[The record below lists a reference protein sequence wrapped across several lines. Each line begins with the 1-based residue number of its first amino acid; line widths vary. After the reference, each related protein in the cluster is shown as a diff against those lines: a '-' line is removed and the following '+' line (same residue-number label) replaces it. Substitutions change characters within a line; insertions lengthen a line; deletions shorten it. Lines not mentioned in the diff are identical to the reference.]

1 MRSPGHYDPDERR
14 DHGSRSD
21 PGHEHSKVRN
31 ILVMRHDLEQP
42 GERDQHQ
49 AKAYRHAPEIA
60 GAGRACAKRDHADE
74 KQQRRERGDVEGQ
87 DLHDQR
93 RADVCAEHRGERRNQ
108 RDKPACGEGR
118 NHERGRRAALEDRRD
133 AKTRRESLQPSA
145 KSPRQDSPELAAE
158 RALNAALHH
167 VNAPEQQGDSAGK
180 IEKSQSSVHRPAH
193 PSSGGPPSD
202 VRPAQAID

>member
-1 MRSPGHYDPDERR
+1 
-14 DHGSRSD
+14 
-21 PGHEHSKVRN
+21 
-31 ILVMRHDLEQP
+31 MRHDLEQP

-49 AKAYRHAPEIA
+49 AKADRHASEIA
-60 GAGRACAKRDHADE
+60 GAGRAGPKRNHAD
-74 KQQRRERGDVEGQ
+74 KQEERRKGGDVEGQ
-87 DLHDQR
+87 HLHDQR
-93 RADVCAEHRGERRNQ
+93 RADVCAEHRGQRRNQ

-118 NHERGRRAALEDRRD
+118 NHERGRGAALKDSRD

-167 VNAPEQQGDSAGK
+167 VNAPEQQGDRAGK
-180 IEKSQSSVHRPAH
+180 IDKSQSSVHRLAC

-202 VRPAQAID
+202 VRPAQAIDLVIEGDATLAL